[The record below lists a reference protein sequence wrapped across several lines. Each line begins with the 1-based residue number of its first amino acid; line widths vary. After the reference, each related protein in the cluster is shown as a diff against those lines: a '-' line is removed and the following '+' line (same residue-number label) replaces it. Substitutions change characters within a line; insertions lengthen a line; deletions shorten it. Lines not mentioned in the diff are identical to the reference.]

1 MCDSLDCRRILILNW
16 GPFLVISRSMFSF
29 LSVCTFEQP
38 NKIVITKLQLYI
50 YNWYELNKSSVN
62 WLQQT
67 ESFLAVIWIT
77 SFSSLVNILITN
89 VVTSEFLSRLR
100 TDHLYVHEKSCYQP
114 NFCKFNSTVITSNAM
129 QYTSKEKLKKKLCN
143 KKTGIT
149 CSRDTNTNSL
159 TVIMKSFIARIMLVE
174 QLEWHSTCLKILT
187 QESRIEKIHGETLKK
202 RIQTV

>member
-1 MCDSLDCRRILILNW
+1 MIVYNYDADLEVSDTCVRSSLSSW
-16 GPFLVISRSMFSF
+16 V
-29 LSVCTFEQP
+29 
-38 NKIVITKLQLYI
+38 YI

-67 ESFLAVIWIT
+67 ESFLAVILIT

-114 NFCKFNSTVITSNAM
+114 NFYKFNSIVNTSNATW
-129 QYTSKEKLKKKLCN
+129 YTSKEKLKKLCN

>member
-1 MCDSLDCRRILILNW
+1 MQKSFARPNRIHSRCRIEETTFDSASLQFCPMCDSLDCRRILILNW

-89 VVTSEFLSRLR
+89 VVTSVSI
-100 TDHLYVHEKSCYQP
+100 
-114 NFCKFNSTVITSNAM
+114 STSHWSFICTW
-129 QYTSKEKLKKKLCN
+129 KKLLSTKFLQVQLHCYYKECN
-143 KKTGIT
+143 A
-149 CSRDTNTNSL
+149 
-159 TVIMKSFIARIMLVE
+159 V
-174 QLEWHSTCLKILT
+174 H
-187 QESRIEKIHGETLKK
+187 
-202 RIQTV
+202 